1 MIPFLYAL
9 YSRLRFA
16 VTLMNDFLAL
26 RFYSACHLFMEV
38 AKIHEKGA
46 PIFRALAAVAEVVNM
61 LMS

>member
-16 VTLMNDFLAL
+16 VTLMNDSFAL
-26 RFYSACHLFMEV
+26 RFYSVCHLFMEV
-38 AKIHEKGA
+38 EKIHEKSA
-46 PIFRALAAVAEVVNM
+46 PIFRALAALTEMVQV